1 LEDDAMNVELN
12 TGDNNRSMSEILK
25 DALMSKNISQRKFAK
40 MMGWTPQNFGQR
52 LKKGSFT
59 AEEWNRMMNTLGYEV
74 KLIELESGVEFESRK
89 IGHGRRLRQV
99 RNGIVYDTYK
109 ADALCSD
116 FYSDGENEYTDGMAF
131 ELYVDSFRRCFV
143 ARYVEWDNGTDSISP
158 IAKEE
163 AKKLFQKYGDN
174 LAIDT
179 YFI

>member
-1 LEDDAMNVELN
+1 MTMNDELN
-12 TGDNNRSMSEILK
+12 IVDNNRSMSEILR
-25 DALMSKNISQRKFAK
+25 DALMSKNISQRKFAQ

-59 AEEWNRMMNTLGYEV
+59 AEEWNQMMNRLGYEV
-74 KLIELESGVEFESRK
+74 KLIELESGVKFESRK
-89 IGHGRRLRQV
+89 KGHGRRLRQV

-116 FYSDGENEYTDGMAF
+116 FYSDAENEYTDGMAF
-131 ELYVDSFRRCFV
+131 ELYVDSLGRFFV

-158 IAKEE
+158 ITKEE
-163 AKKLFQKYGDN
+163 AMKLNQKYGDS

-179 YFI
+179 YFD